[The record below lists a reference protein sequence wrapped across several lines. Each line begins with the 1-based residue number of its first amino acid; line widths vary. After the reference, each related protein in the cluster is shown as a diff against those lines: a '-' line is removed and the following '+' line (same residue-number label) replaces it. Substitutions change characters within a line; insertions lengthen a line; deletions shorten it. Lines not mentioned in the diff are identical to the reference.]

1 MTLRTTAS
9 LAAIASLALFACS
22 SSTDTTGGDRNGD
35 ETGEG
40 NVGSPRYNGESGDEG
55 DTAFAESELR
65 ACNESYSR
73 KWFVSLDGRSC
84 ADVPGHRGRWVAAA
98 LEDGATDSV
107 CTMTWQGE
115 KYSRADMDALRAFV
129 TEREAITA
137 ACGSSAVVDVGSLT
151 PIPHI
156 DILAHIGANGCDV
169 CGKLRRDGKIIVVLP
184 PYRTALK
191 QFEVP
196 LSDGTSKAFQIN
208 AAEGAKAVAV
218 QLPALPEGVTY
229 AASRVTVF

>member
-1 MTLRTTAS
+1 MTFRTKLA
-9 LAAIASLALFACS
+9 LAAVASLALFACS
-22 SSTDTTGGDRNGD
+22 TSSTDPTSAASGSNTAD
-35 ETGEG
+35 GERPA
-40 NVGSPRYNGESGDEG
+40 VADGESDSEDEI
-55 DTAFAESELR
+55 AFAESELR
-65 ACNESYSR
+65 ACSESYAR
-73 KWFVSLDGRSC
+73 KWFVSLDGRAC
-84 ADVPGHRGRWVAAA
+84 ADVVGYRGKWIATA
-98 LEDGATDSV
+98 LDDSAKDNV

-129 TEREAITA
+129 TEREAMTA

-156 DILAHIGANGCDV
+156 DVISHIGANGCDV

-184 PYRTALK
+184 PFRTSLK
-191 QFEVP
+191 QFQIP

-218 QLPALPEGVTY
+218 QLPALPDGVTY
-229 AASRVTVF
+229 AASRVTVY

>member
-1 MTLRTTAS
+1 MTFRTKLS
-9 LAAIASLALFACS
+9 LAAIASFALFACS
-22 SSTDTTGGDRNGD
+22 TSTDTTSRDPSSEDGS
-35 ETGEG
+35 EA
-40 NVGSPRYNGESGDEG
+40 NVGEPRNAGQADDEG
-55 DTAFAESELR
+55 DIAFAESELR
-65 ACNESYSR
+65 ACNETYSR
-73 KWFVSLDGRSC
+73 KWFLSLDGRAC
-84 ADVPGHRGRWVAAA
+84 ADIPGYQGTWIATA
-98 LEDGATDSV
+98 LDDSASDSV

-129 TEREAITA
+129 TEREAMTA

-156 DILAHIGANGCDV
+156 DVLAHIGANGCDV

-184 PYRTALK
+184 PFRTTLK
-191 QFEVP
+191 QFQVP

-218 QLPALPEGVTY
+218 QLPSLPAGVTY
-229 AASRVTVF
+229 SASRVTVY